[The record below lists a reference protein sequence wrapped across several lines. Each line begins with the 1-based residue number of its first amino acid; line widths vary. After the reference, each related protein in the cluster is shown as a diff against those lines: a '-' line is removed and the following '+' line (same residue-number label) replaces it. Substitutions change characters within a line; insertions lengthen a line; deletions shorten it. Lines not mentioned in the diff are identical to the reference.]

1 MGLIDMPELAY
12 VNGAFVELSEARVS
26 VEDRG
31 YQFADGVYEVIGTYN
46 GQPFALD
53 EHLVRLQHSLDELCI
68 KLNVSDYGIG
78 KRVSVGIKLAGFE
91 ETLVYVQVTRG
102 VAPRRHEF
110 PSSQTQPSI
119 VMTFKPLERLSQ
131 NIFKTGVEVVSLPD
145 LRWKRCDIK
154 STALLAN
161 VLAKQEAAKQ
171 GAFEALLVD
180 TDGYITEGSST
191 SVFWVN
197 RGRLCTTPSGE
208 HILPSITRKILWEVA
223 TELQLETRQ
232 YSCSLEDLLQADEV
246 ILAGTT
252 TEALSVIRIDSK
264 PIGKGIPGPISRKL
278 RIAFLKHC

>member
-1 MGLIDMPELAY
+1 MPELAY
-12 VNGAFVELSEARVS
+12 VNGAFVELSEARIS

-53 EHLVRLQHSLDELCI
+53 EHLVRLQYSLDELYI

-78 KRVSVGIKLAGFE
+78 KKVSAGIKLADFE

-110 PSSQTQPSI
+110 PSSQTYPSI
-119 VMTFKPLERLSQ
+119 VMTFKPLERLSP

-180 TDGYITEGSST
+180 ADGYITEGSST
-191 SVFWVN
+191 SVFWVH

-208 HILPSITRKILWEVA
+208 HILPSITRKILWEFA
-223 TELQLETRQ
+223 TELQLETSQ
-232 YSCSLEDLLQADEV
+232 YSCSLDDLLQADEV

-252 TEALSVIRIDSK
+252 TEALSVIRIDGK
-264 PIGKGIPGPISRKL
+264 QIGKGIPGLISQKL
-278 RIAFLKHC
+278 RRAFLKHC

>member
-1 MGLIDMPELAY
+1 MPELAY
-12 VNGAFVELSEARVS
+12 VNGAFVELSEARIS

-53 EHLVRLQHSLDELCI
+53 EHLVRLQYSLDELYI

-78 KRVSVGIKLAGFE
+78 KKVSAGIKLADFE

-110 PSSQTQPSI
+110 PSSQTYPSI
-119 VMTFKPLERLSQ
+119 VMTFKPLERLSP

-180 TDGYITEGSST
+180 ADGYITEGSST
-191 SVFWVN
+191 SVFWVH

-208 HILPSITRKILWEVA
+208 HILPSITRKILWEFA
-223 TELQLETRQ
+223 TELQLETSQ
-232 YSCSLEDLLQADEV
+232 YSCSLDDLLQADEV

-252 TEALSVIRIDSK
+252 TEALSVIRIDGK
-264 PIGKGIPGPISRKL
+264 QIGEGIPGPISQKL
-278 RIAFLKHC
+278 RRAFLKHC